1 MLIVLGRFVTAAF
14 ALALTLAL
22 AACHLVP
29 ERPPAPVLHDLGPV
43 PGGSVALVWRAQV
56 QVSAPPWLDGGEIHY
71 RAGDATRLAAYRDHR
86 WAAPPSQLLAR
97 RLEHLLAPPP
107 AAAPVR
113 ALEIELADFEQR
125 FAAGGTAQAVLAA
138 RATLFERRGGALIA
152 SRDFGVTVP
161 CVSADVDGGVAALAA
176 GLGTLASDIGQWL
189 AGAVPP

>member
-1 MLIVLGRFVTAAF
+1 MTTAPSRSVAAAF

-43 PGGSVALVWRAQV
+43 PGASIALSWRAQV
-56 QVSAPPWLDGGEIHY
+56 QVSAPPWLDGGAVHY

-97 RLEHLLAPPP
+97 RLEQLLSPPP

-113 ALEIELADFEQR
+113 ALEIDLADFEQR
-125 FAAGGTAQAVLAA
+125 FAADGGAQAVIAA
-138 RATLFERRGGALIA
+138 RATLFERRGGALLA
-152 SRDFGVTVP
+152 SRDFSLVVP
-161 CVSADVDGGVAALAA
+161 CASADVDGGVAALAT
-176 GLGTLASDIGQWL
+176 GLGTLAGDIGQWL